1 MAASA
6 RVPSFSE
13 ASAESLT
20 LQACDEVDAL
30 HELLSAYT
38 GLEKLIA
45 SQHWNDTEEIC
56 TTRTELSALVRV
68 VNEELRRRIGAA
80 DLTLQSVRVALTAP
94 LRQ

>member
-13 ASAESLT
+13 TSAESLT

-30 HELLSAYT
+30 HELQSAYT

-45 SQHWNDTEEIC
+45 SQHLNDTEEIC
-56 TTRTELSALVRV
+56 ATRTELSALVRV

-80 DLTLQSVRVALTAP
+80 DFTLQSLRVALIASSG
-94 LRQ
+94 Q

>member
-13 ASAESLT
+13 TSAESLT

-30 HELLSAYT
+30 HELQSAYT

-45 SQHWNDTEEIC
+45 SQHSNDTEEIC

-68 VNEELRRRIGAA
+68 VNEELQRRIRAA
-80 DLTLQSVRVALTAP
+80 DLTLQTLRIALVAP
-94 LRQ
+94 GGR

>member
-13 ASAESLT
+13 TSAESLT

-30 HELLSAYT
+30 HELRSAYT

-45 SQHWNDTEEIC
+45 SQHLNDTEEIC
-56 TTRTELSALVRV
+56 ATRTELSALVRV

-80 DLTLQSVRVALTAP
+80 DRTLQSLRVELTACGG
-94 LRQ
+94 Q